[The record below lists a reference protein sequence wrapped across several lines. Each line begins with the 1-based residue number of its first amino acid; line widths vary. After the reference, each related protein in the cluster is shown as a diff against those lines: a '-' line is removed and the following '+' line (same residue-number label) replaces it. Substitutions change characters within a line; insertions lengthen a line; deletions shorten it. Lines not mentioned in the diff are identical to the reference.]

1 MKKFIYVTL
10 LFIPTICFAQN
21 LQMDNDDLERNFAKW
36 VNINKN
42 IYGNLK
48 AKKLSKVNFIIF
60 NSDSFYEKVKT
71 KYSLTEKEIWS
82 LNIPGPY
89 LKIAGGNKSPIIAYD
104 LEKKISVLLF
114 VPNEWINGEIA
125 DDRDCN
131 PIIIE
136 HSEIGFIT
144 YISECEHLL
153 NIDFRR
159 TSFED
164 GYVKAFE
171 K

>member
-1 MKKFIYVTL
+1 MKRFIYITL
-10 LFIPTICFAQN
+10 LLIPTICFAQN
-21 LQMDNDDLERNFAKW
+21 LHVDNDNLERNFAKW

-48 AKKLSKVNFIIF
+48 ALNVSKVNFIIF
-60 NSDSFYEKVKT
+60 NSDSFYEKVKK
-71 KYSLTEKEIWS
+71 KYSLTEKESWS

-89 LKIAGGNKSPIIAYD
+89 LKIAGGYKSPIVAYD

-125 DDRDCN
+125 DDRNCN
-131 PIIIE
+131 PIISE
-136 HSEIGFIT
+136 KPEIGFIT
-144 YISECEHLL
+144 YISECEGLI

-159 TSFED
+159 INFED